1 MRDDGLKYIA
11 ETRYFGH
18 DISRTKFSPWP
29 DSRKEIPDIQSSPT
43 LYLEL
48 LVIGLK
54 FGCLR
59 IVDSHHPAIYI

>member
-1 MRDDGLKYIA
+1 MRDDGLKNIA
-11 ETRYFGH
+11 ETRYYGH
-18 DISRTKFSPWP
+18 DISRTIFSRY
-29 DSRKEIPDIQSSPT
+29 RKEIPDIQPAPT

-48 LVIGLK
+48 LVIGLE